1 MTSKIDPRNHS
12 MYPVSD
18 SRNCLVVNDSGQDNH
33 LVNAIDPKLF
43 ELLSAYIDGEATPAE
58 RRQVNEWLDHD
69 SEVKN
74 LYLHLLRIRQ
84 NLQQMPVPKSTQ
96 PVSET
101 VEKVFWL
108 LDKRRYQKMAIVGG
122 GAIAALCVAALS
134 GLVPGMPSVTQLA
147 KSLDRQPESKQLMI
161 ALNRPIVP
169 IPKAAIAVPMN
180 PDEQPSLSTD
190 RPSIDLIYKNE

>member
-12 MYPVSD
+12 IYPVSD

-33 LVNAIDPKLF
+33 LVNGVDPKLF

-58 RRQVNEWLDHD
+58 RRQVNQWLDHD

-96 PVSET
+96 PVAET

-108 LDKRRYQKMAIVGG
+108 LDKRRYQKMAMVGG

-180 PDEQPSLSTD
+180 PVEQPSLSTD
-190 RPSIDLIYKNE
+190 RPTINLIYKD